1 MHRLFQKALALLLA
15 FTICWSAAPA
25 LAAEVSAAATTV
37 QLSRTEGTV
46 AVTNSGGK
54 ALTQL
59 ADMRLYN
66 GNHVDTEAESYAW
79 ITLDSTKLHKLDAA
93 SEMELR
99 KNNKKLEVLLNKG
112 NLFFNVTKPL
122 EDQETLNIRT
132 STMVV
137 GIRGTC
143 GWVKAVDQYNTLVYV
158 LEGTVWCTVTDPI
171 SGQSK
176 TTALSGGES
185 DRFTVYDQER
195 DGGRCDIVPEKFTE
209 ADIDGFVLKELVGDG
224 PMCEKIYQDS
234 GLDLWDLTE
243 EQAQERL
250 ERDQAET
257 AEKLREQE
265 ELADSQD
272 RNVSRDPVWTETKAP
287 PEERDP
293 GDGRAP
299 VPGPETGAVSDIVR
313 LTMPVTD
320 MEVQQALNRPGVRQV
335 IVSPG
340 ADPARNTLE
349 IGINMDVASGKTLT
363 LERGVPAQVR
373 GGLNVDGTADL
384 RDSLDNTVGT
394 VTVNSADTLRVG
406 RDLINRS
413 AMRVTASGRTVVEGT
428 LSNTGSM
435 TLTQGARVLAKR
447 FDLTVGVPEW
457 SESAE
462 IDAEG
467 YYTLIYTGPA
477 VSPESEPEPGPA
489 AVETGDF
496 SVTST
501 GTEYTYADN
510 VLTITGPT
518 PVTIAMKTPGT
529 ATTADRILVADG
541 VEADITLDG
550 VGIDQSVA
558 GQAAALE
565 INPGSTGD
573 VSITLVGDNVL
584 KGAKDHAG
592 LEKAGDSNSGT
603 LTIQGNGTLEAAG
616 GDVSGIGGGQAAC
629 HSIKIS
635 GGTANGS
642 IDTVSFTM
650 TGGTVNGDISV
661 SNGTF
666 IMSDGAITGDITCRS
681 SSFTMEGGTI
691 NGALS
696 ASANGEIFL
705 FGGEL
710 VSDKDAALSVSGGTL
725 VEIYLDGGTITSNK
739 ADGKAIS
746 WTSAVNIHFESGV
759 VRGKNED
766 LLSSMAGF
774 SASQSGDGYYHL
786 AVLVRTGA
794 FYITGGKEGTDFQ
807 YDDLAPDGGVLRIL
821 TSTPM
826 TIRNREPNVPIDT
839 DTILIDTGVS
849 ANLTLAGVNIVASA
863 ATNRPA
869 LQIADDSTGSV
880 TITLAEGQENRL
892 VTRSENLAGLQK
904 NGTAGSLTI
913 DGAGKLTA
921 SGGKSGAGIGSGY
934 RESCQ
939 GIAISGSAQVA
950 ALGGDNSPGIG
961 SGYGSGTCTNI
972 MVNGSCVVDAVAGN
986 GGAAAPGIGSSTAKA
1001 STSGWTGV
1009 VYQRTGSTTEPD
1021 TLTVHGAVT
1030 LDKSVEV
1037 TNGYTLSMI
1046 DGQSLTLTG
1055 GASLVV
1061 KNGAV
1066 LNLTGGSITQDG
1078 DAPAVI
1084 LADRLAAN
1092 TTIGTVIRSRSPIL
1106 MALEAA
1112 PDALYEPEGYIAA
1125 KEADYYTLR

>member
-1 MHRLFQKALALLLA
+1 MGKLFQKALALLLA
-15 FTICWSAAPA
+15 LSLCWSAAPA
-25 LAAEVSAAATTV
+25 LAAEVSAAASAV

-66 GNHVDTEAESYAW
+66 GNHVATEAESYAW
-79 ITLDSTKLHKLDAA
+79 ITLDSTKLHKLDAV

-132 STMVV
+132 STMVM

-143 GWVKAVDQYNTLVYV
+143 GWVKVVDQYNTLVYV

-185 DRFTVYDQER
+185 ARFTVYDQER
-195 DGGRCDIVPEKFTE
+195 DGERCDIVPEKFIE

-234 GLDLWDLTE
+234 GLDLRDLTE

-265 ELADSQD
+265 ELAESQD
-272 RNVSRDPVWTETKAP
+272 RNVSRDPVWTET
-287 PEERDP
+287 D
-293 GDGRAP
+293 P
-299 VPGPETGAVSDIVR
+299 VPEDRDSGGGTAPGTGPASDIVR

-349 IGINMDVASGKTLT
+349 IGINMDVAPGKTLT

-373 GGLNVDGTADL
+373 GGLNVDGTTDL
-384 RDSLDNTVGT
+384 RDSLDNAAGT
-394 VTVNSADTLRVG
+394 VTVNSANTLRVG

-413 AMRVTASGRTVVEGT
+413 TLRVTASGRTVVEGT

-447 FDLTVGVPEW
+447 FELTAGVPEW
-457 SESAE
+457 SVSAGA
-462 IDAEG
+462 DAQG
-467 YYTLIYTGPA
+467 YYSLIYTGPA
-477 VSPESEPEPGPA
+477 VPPGPA
-489 AVETGDF
+489 AVEAGDF
-496 SVTST
+496 AVTST
-501 GTEYTYADN
+501 GTVYTYAGN

-529 ATTADRILVADG
+529 ATAADRILVADG
-541 VEADITLDG
+541 VNADITLNG
-550 VGIDQSVA
+550 VKIDQSVT
-558 GQAAALE
+558 GQAAALAVE
-565 INPGSTGD
+565 LGSAGD

-635 GGTANGS
+635 GGTVNGS
-642 IDTVSFTM
+642 IDTVSLTV
-650 TGGTVNGDISV
+650 TGGTVNGAVSV
-661 SNGTF
+661 SSGTF
-666 IMSDGAITGDITCRS
+666 VMSDGTITGDITCRS

-696 ASANGEIFL
+696 TSADGEISL
-705 FGGEL
+705 LGGEL
-710 VSDKDAALSVSGGTL
+710 VSDKDAALSVSGGAL

-746 WTSAVNIHFESGV
+746 WDSPVDIRFESGV
-759 VRGKNED
+759 VRGKNEN
-766 LLSSMAGF
+766 LLSSMDGF

-794 FYITGGKEGTDFQ
+794 FYITGGKEGTDFR

-826 TIRNREPNVPIDT
+826 TIRNMDPNVPIDT

-849 ANLTLAGVNIVASA
+849 ANLTLAGVNIAASA
-863 ATNRPA
+863 ATSRPA

-934 RESCQ
+934 YESCQ
-939 GIAISGSAQVA
+939 GITISGAAQVA

-961 SGYGSGTCTNI
+961 SGYGSVTCTNI
-972 MVNGSCVVDAVAGN
+972 MVNGSCVVDAAAGN

-1021 TLTVHGAVT
+1021 TVTVHGAVT

-1037 TNGYTLSMI
+1037 TSGYTLSMI

-1092 TTIGTVIRSRSPIL
+1092 TAIGTVIRSRSPIL

-1112 PDALYEPEGYIAA
+1112 PDVLYEPDGYIAA
-1125 KEADYYTLR
+1125 KETDYYTLIR